1 MSSIRLISYKNI
13 NYKIGKE
20 VKINFSILKDRGMK
34 KFIPIYFM
42 WLSINSYSFTI
53 THDEGTSCY
62 DEDQIFKRCVD
73 QRELYQEA
81 MKKAVHSK
89 KELLIIYGY
98 DNCGWSRSMHNL
110 LFLSSKA
117 ERFNEKFLIR
127 TIAKSSGNLTG
138 QELIESL
145 IDKGGFA
152 DKPSYPFLIIIDP
165 ESGNPKKFIK
175 TGDNTERNFDSW
187 DWNGQ
192 DLQKVENLLLDL
204 PN

>member
-1 MSSIRLISYKNI
+1 
-13 NYKIGKE
+13 
-20 VKINFSILKDRGMK
+20 
-34 KFIPIYFM
+34 M

-145 IDKGGFA
+145 RSEEHTSELQSR
-152 DKPSYPFLIIIDP
+152 PHLVCRLLRS
-165 ESGNPKKFIK
+165 E
-175 TGDNTERNFDSW
+175 ERRVGKECRSRW
-187 DWNGQ
+187 S
-192 DLQKVENLLLDL
+192 
-204 PN
+204 PYH